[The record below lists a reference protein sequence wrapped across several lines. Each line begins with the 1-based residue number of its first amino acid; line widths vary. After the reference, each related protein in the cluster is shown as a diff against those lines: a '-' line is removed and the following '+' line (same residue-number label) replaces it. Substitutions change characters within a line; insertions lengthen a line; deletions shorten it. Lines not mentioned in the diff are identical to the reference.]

1 MSGVHIDA
9 AATGARAHA
18 VGDGAARTDGRT
30 RFQRYRDDLVHDWMK
45 ILAVLGVVLI
55 PLFLVLDFYT
65 MPREL
70 LGRFAVYRG
79 TATVAVLI
87 QLIVLR
93 ATAPNRFSFIHGYVF
108 SALVSGM
115 IVLMTLDLGGFN
127 SGYYV
132 GLMLVIFPV
141 NVLLPWRAVHSAIN
155 GIIGVGL
162 YLVANLSVATEVP
175 VSALINN
182 LYFLCGMVI
191 IVVAISETR
200 YRLIEREFLLRAE
213 LQDTNQTLE
222 KSRADLKAAR
232 DSLWSEMEVAQRI
245 QTALLPTNRTLGAW
259 EATAVMRPA
268 EEVGGDYY
276 DFLQTRHGEHWV
288 GIGDVSGHGVES
300 GLVMMMTQTSIA
312 ALVDDLP
319 NRSPAQVFA
328 HTNRII
334 RENVSRL
341 GSTRYMTLNI
351 VRLHA
356 DRITV
361 TGKHQDILIWRSAED
376 RLERVSNEGSW
387 IGVFE
392 DVTDAVE
399 DLEIRIGVGD
409 CVFLF
414 TDGLTEATN
423 ASGEMYG
430 QDRLE
435 ASFARLARLG
445 GRMALPDI
453 VEALL
458 GEVRAFAAKQDD
470 DMTLVLLQRT
480 R

>member
-1 MSGVHIDA
+1 MTA
-9 AATGARAHA
+9 AGASRE
-18 VGDGAARTDGRT
+18 DGRS

-45 ILAVLGVVLI
+45 ILAVLGVVLV

-79 TATVAVLI
+79 LATVAVLA

-93 ATAPNRFSFIHGYVF
+93 ATSPSRYSFLHGYVF
-108 SALVSGM
+108 SMLVSGM
-115 IVLMTLDLGGFN
+115 IVLMTIDLGGFS

-155 GIIGVGL
+155 GVLNVGL
-162 YLVANLSVATEVP
+162 YVVANLVSAEDLP
-175 VSALINN
+175 VGALINN

-200 YRLIEREFLLRAE
+200 YRLIEREFHLRAE
-213 LQDTNQTLE
+213 LQDTNETLE
-222 KSRADLKAAR
+222 KSRADLKSAR
-232 DSLWSEMEVAQRI
+232 DALWSEMEVAQRI

-288 GIGDVSGHGVES
+288 AIGDVSGHGVES

-319 NRSPAQVFA
+319 NRSPAEVFA
-328 HTNRII
+328 QTNRII

-351 VRLHA
+351 IRLHA
-356 DRITV
+356 DRLTV
-361 TGKHQDILIWRSAED
+361 TGKHQDILVWRAAEA
-376 RLERVSNEGSW
+376 RLERICNEGSW

-392 DVTDAVE
+392 DVRGAVE
-399 DLEIRIGVGD
+399 DLDVPIGVGD
-409 CVFLF
+409 WVFLF
-414 TDGLTEATN
+414 TDGLTEAAN
-423 ASGEMYG
+423 AAGEMFG

-435 ASFARLARLG
+435 RAFARLA
-445 GRMALPDI
+445 GRMSLHDG

-458 GEVRAFAAKQDD
+458 AEVRAFAATQDD

-480 R
+480 K